1 MNQLNGKYV
10 FQYFKDEAK
19 LEANRE
25 TALKMYLKGFSIVDI
40 AECVGHPEEEV
51 LQWINEI
58 QSASA

>member
-10 FQYFKDEAK
+10 FQHFKDEAK
-19 LEANRE
+19 LEAHKE
-25 TALKMYLKGFSIVDI
+25 TALKMHFKGFPIVDI
-40 AECVGHPEEEV
+40 AECVGHPEEEI